1 VSSQNVASADYL
13 FSYTLDQYRVFCM
26 LEPLLQQPSK
36 LFDQILFQ
44 LTPSSQKDLVLKY
57 YEIDEVVVRELA
69 GKKLN
74 KGTRRDLDEVS
85 IRTHKPLK
93 LCQRQF
99 DNCRRIYKVVED
111 APKNIV
117 DLICEKFFLPSD
129 LARQYAAI
137 IFLSSNRF
145 ECNKRKL
152 SHLRLHNFIECS
164 IYLTDS
170 WTIGNFGAEFDPEFL
185 HNLRNLKNLSNDI
198 NKIFR
203 MFLSLL
209 DNETEEIRNRLTC
222 NESTVKIMM
231 KNTISIASNL
241 YKPKNM
247 KYFFVDSIEKICDLA
262 KTLGWRVD
270 HLQKFFDLFQNSIK
284 NCRNDLMAT
293 WERYFKTFTLCSL
306 QLYRF

>member
-1 VSSQNVASADYL
+1 
-13 FSYTLDQYRVFCM
+13 
-26 LEPLLQQPSK
+26 
-36 LFDQILFQ
+36 
-44 LTPSSQKDLVLKY
+44 
-57 YEIDEVVVRELA
+57 
-69 GKKLN
+69 
-74 KGTRRDLDEVS
+74 
-85 IRTHKPLK
+85 
-93 LCQRQF
+93 
-99 DNCRRIYKVVED
+99 
-111 APKNIV
+111 
-117 DLICEKFFLPSD
+117 
-129 LARQYAAI
+129 
-137 IFLSSNRF
+137 
-145 ECNKRKL
+145 
-152 SHLRLHNFIECS
+152 
-164 IYLTDS
+164 
-170 WTIGNFGAEFDPEFL
+170 
-185 HNLRNLKNLSNDI
+185 
-198 NKIFR
+198 